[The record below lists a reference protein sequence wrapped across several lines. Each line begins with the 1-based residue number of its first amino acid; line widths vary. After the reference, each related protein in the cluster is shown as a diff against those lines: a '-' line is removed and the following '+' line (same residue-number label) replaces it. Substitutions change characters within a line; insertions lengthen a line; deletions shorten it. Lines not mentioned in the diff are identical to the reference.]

1 MNTTNNE
8 RKSDK
13 AFFVNGTQRRF
24 YLITRAFKIGN
35 IAGAA
40 VLVVFIGKTL
50 FGI

>member
-1 MNTTNNE
+1 LNNDNNE
-8 RKSDK
+8 RKPDK

-40 VLVVFIGKTL
+40 ILVVFIGKTL

>member
-1 MNTTNNE
+1 MNNTNNE
-8 RKSDK
+8 RKSEK

>member
-1 MNTTNNE
+1 LINGDNE

-13 AFFVNGTQRRF
+13 PFFANGTQRRF

-35 IAGAA
+35 IVGAA
-40 VLVVFIGKTL
+40 VLVVFIGKSL